1 MTDGLLP
8 VLPVPAGDLDSRHT
22 GRAWHPMAL
31 VSKYLVLLLEAG
43 DWLQHWQS
51 PAVSGGNSPVALL
64 AL

>member
-1 MTDGLLP
+1 
-8 VLPVPAGDLDSRHT
+8 
-22 GRAWHPMAL
+22 MAL